1 MEASMLRGQIS
12 RSRGEA
18 RSPID
23 VHRLREI
30 LVLRSL
36 DHDLLANVAK
46 RVGDRARRNV
56 ATEHVAH
63 VFPSGPVSCH
73 VRKVPERRTTRQ
85 TIDNIGFRNERNI
98 VVWNA
103 PYLSLFR

>member
-1 MEASMLRGQIS
+1 MLRGQIG
-12 RSRGEA
+12 RSGGKA

-23 VHRLREI
+23 VHRFRQI

-46 RVGDRARRNV
+46 RVRDGARRNV

-63 VFPSGPVSCH
+63 VFSSGSVSCH
-73 VRKVPERRTTRQ
+73 VRKVPERTTTR
-85 TIDNIGFRNERNI
+85 I
-98 VVWNA
+98 NA
-103 PYLSLFR
+103 RLYRSRKTDKRHC